1 MGLIEAAKKF
11 LGTGDS
17 ARDQSHLMYGSLE
30 AWAAGVGLP
39 DDWTKHPD
47 QAKRNVWWK
56 QYAELKQHLWQKHLS
71 TLTHEEQQQF
81 KDGTHPSL
89 RHEYAERALPF
100 CKLLEAE
107 LARNGITSVV
117 KIGYYHMDR
126 IVLSAYLS
134 ELPPGGLPGS
144 PWLFRGFEIKA
155 YRASKPLESYRCTK
169 DHSTNS
175 S

>member
-1 MGLIEAAKKF
+1 
-11 LGTGDS
+11 
-17 ARDQSHLMYGSLE
+17 LE
-30 AWAAGVGLP
+30 AWATGIGLP

-47 QAKRNVWWK
+47 QAQRNVWWK

-100 CKLLEAE
+100 CKLLEADLE
-107 LARNGITSVV
+107 RRGLMSVV
-117 KIGYYHMDR
+117 KIGYYQMDR

-155 YRASKPLESYRCTK
+155 YRASKPLDSYR
-169 DHSTNS
+169 
-175 S
+175 